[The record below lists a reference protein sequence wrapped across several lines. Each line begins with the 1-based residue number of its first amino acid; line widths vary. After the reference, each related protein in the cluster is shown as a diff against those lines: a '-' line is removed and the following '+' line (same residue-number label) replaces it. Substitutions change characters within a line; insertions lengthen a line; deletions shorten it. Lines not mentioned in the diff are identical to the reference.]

1 MTADDFRLQDPS
13 KRGRAGMSAQE
24 EFDRAVVAVLDRKL
38 DQAGVWSRMRA
49 VDAIRD
55 AIDAAEDDAD
65 LGRRVRPIIQR
76 LAGEEIDRALTA

>member
-1 MTADDFRLQDPS
+1 
-13 KRGRAGMSAQE
+13 MSAQE
-24 EFDRAVVAVLDRKL
+24 EFDRDLAAVLDRKL

-55 AIDAAEDDAD
+55 AIDAAQDDAD